1 MRLPGALQSW
11 GRKAWAIALVAVVA
25 LIVGA
30 NALVQRHERDRW
42 TVSIT
47 DPSMIAI
54 RNMVVKGNVSQAT
67 NKLSSSYRFDRESGL
82 IALRQFSMIVLQRGL
97 KEHDRFEQCYAASA
111 LAEGGENEA
120 LQMMANTFQ
129 TDPDLSLKMA
139 VADGLGE
146 VGDRKAVAILG
157 HL

>member
-1 MRLPGALQSW
+1 
-11 GRKAWAIALVAVVA
+11 VAVVA

-67 NKLSSSYRFDRESGL
+67 NKLNSTYRFES
-82 IALRQFSMIVLQRGL
+82 
-97 KEHDRFEQCYAASA
+97 
-111 LAEGGENEA
+111 
-120 LQMMANTFQ
+120 
-129 TDPDLSLKMA
+129 
-139 VADGLGE
+139 
-146 VGDRKAVAILG
+146 
-157 HL
+157 